1 MSFFTVVLFSWFCE
15 KKTCLQKHDRNRWE
29 NIVYRYLAFDIC
41 DCKLTDEWLLRKD
54 LKFRTTALQKLAK
67 KNIWRISGPSKH
79 CMICS
84 FKDISGHLNTGFQAR
99 ISYVWFWTTGHLT
112 FVLYVQEN
120 KRSDSKVETCQVN
133 MGIRFF
139 CLIMLFRL
147 TSWKHLIN
155 TPKQTNSHYHLIS
168 FV

>member
-67 KNIWRISGPSKH
+67 ISGPSKH

-84 FKDISGHLNTGFQAR
+84 FKDISRHLNTGFQAR